1 LFKTLQHFVGVK
13 MTDELFRNNSYLKE
27 HEVTITEVTSDGLVF
42 DKTIFYP
49 EGGGQPGDEGFITSG
64 ENKTRILGAKYINQK
79 LVHLVTETQDFKKD
93 DKVKLEL
100 DWSRRYSHMQVHTC
114 LHLLCSIIPYPVTGG
129 SIGDGRG
136 RLDFDL
142 ETKPNKEDI
151 LNSLNKLIS
160 DDHTISISS
169 ITDDELDQNPDL
181 VRTMSVKPPRG
192 SGTIRMIKIGENI
205 DFQPCGG
212 THVKKTSEIK
222 LVKSVKIEN
231 KGKMN
236 KRIIVNF

>member
-1 LFKTLQHFVGVK
+1 MTL
-13 MTDELFRNNSYLKE
+13 ELFRNNSYLKE
-27 HEVTITEVTSDGLVF
+27 HNTIISDVIPEGLVF
-42 DKTIFYP
+42 KETIFYP
-49 EGGGQPGDEGFITSG
+49 EGGGQPGDVGSIKLK
-64 ENKTRILGAKYINQK
+64 NKTINIVGTKYVNNK
-79 LVHLVTETQDFKKD
+79 LVHLTETINDIKKNEEGS
-93 DKVKLEL
+93 LSL
-100 DWSRRYSHMQVHTC
+100 DWSKRYSYMQVHTC

-142 ETKPNKEDI
+142 ETKPDKEDV
-151 LNSLNKLIS
+151 LNKLNNLIHK
-160 DDHTISISS
+160 DYLVHISS
-169 ITDDELDQNPDL
+169 ITDQELDDNPDL

-192 SGTIRMIKIGENI
+192 SGQIRMVRIGDDI

-212 THVKKTSEIK
+212 THVNKTSEIN

-236 KRIIVNF
+236 KRIIITF

>member
-1 LFKTLQHFVGVK
+1 MTL
-13 MTDELFRNNSYLKE
+13 ELFRNNSYLKE
-27 HEVTITEVTSDGLVF
+27 HNAIISDVIPEGLVF
-42 DKTIFYP
+42 KETIFYP
-49 EGGGQPGDEGFITSG
+49 EGGGQPGDVGSIKLK
-64 ENKTRILGAKYINQK
+64 NKTINIVGTKYINNK
-79 LVHLVTETQDFKKD
+79 LVHLTETIDDIKKNEEGS
-93 DKVKLEL
+93 LIL
-100 DWSRRYSHMQVHTC
+100 DWSKRYSYMQVHTC

-142 ETKPNKEDI
+142 ETKPDKEDV
-151 LNSLNKLIS
+151 LNKLNNLIHK
-160 DDHTISISS
+160 DYLVNISS
-169 ITDDELDQNPDL
+169 ITDQELDDNPDL

-192 SGTIRMIKIGENI
+192 SGQIRMVRIGDDI

-212 THVKKTSEIK
+212 THVNKTSEIN

-236 KRIIVNF
+236 KRIIITF

>member
-1 LFKTLQHFVGVK
+1 MTL
-13 MTDELFRNNSYLKE
+13 ELFRNNSYLKE
-27 HEVTITEVTSDGLVF
+27 HNAIISDVIPEGLVLNE
-42 DKTIFYP
+42 TIFYP
-49 EGGGQPGDEGFITSG
+49 EGGGQPGDVGSIKLK
-64 ENKTRILGAKYINQK
+64 NKTINIVGTKYINNK
-79 LVHLVTETQDFKKD
+79 LVHLTETIDDIKKNEEGS
-93 DKVKLEL
+93 LIL
-100 DWSRRYSHMQVHTC
+100 DWSKRYSYMQVHTC

-142 ETKPNKEDI
+142 ETKPDKEDV
-151 LNSLNKLIS
+151 LNKLNNLIHK
-160 DDHTISISS
+160 DYLVHISS
-169 ITDDELDQNPDL
+169 ITDQELDDNPDL

-192 SGTIRMIKIGENI
+192 SGQIRMVKIGDDI

-212 THVKKTSEIK
+212 THVNKTSEIN

-236 KRIIVNF
+236 KRIIITF

>member
-1 LFKTLQHFVGVK
+1 MTL
-13 MTDELFRNNSYLKE
+13 ELFRNNSYLKE
-27 HEVTITEVTSDGLVF
+27 HNAIISDVIPEGLVF
-42 DKTIFYP
+42 KETIFYP
-49 EGGGQPGDEGFITSG
+49 EGGGQPGDVGSIKLK
-64 ENKTRILGAKYINQK
+64 NKTINIVGTKYINNK
-79 LVHLVTETQDFKKD
+79 LVHLTETIDDIKKNEEGS
-93 DKVKLEL
+93 LIL
-100 DWSRRYSHMQVHTC
+100 DWSKRYSYMQVHTC

-142 ETKPNKEDI
+142 ETKPDKEDV
-151 LNSLNKLIS
+151 LNKLNNLIYK
-160 DDHTISISS
+160 DYLVHISS
-169 ITDDELDQNPDL
+169 ITDQELDDNPDL

-192 SGTIRMIKIGENI
+192 SGQIRMVRIGDDI

-212 THVKKTSEIK
+212 THVNKTSEIN

-236 KRIIVNF
+236 KRIIITF

>member
-1 LFKTLQHFVGVK
+1 
-13 MTDELFRNNSYLKE
+13 MTIELFRNNSYLKE
-27 HEVTITEVTSDGLVF
+27 HNATICEIVPDGLIL
-42 DKTIFYP
+42 DQTIFYP
-49 EGGGQPGDEGFITSG
+49 EGGGQPGDQGLIKLKD
-64 ENKTRILGAKYINQK
+64 KTIKIIGTKYINNR
-79 LVHLVTETQDFKKD
+79 LVHLTENINDFNKND
-93 DKVKLEL
+93 EINLIL
-100 DWSRRYSHMQVHTC
+100 DWSKRYSYMQTHTC

-142 ETKPNKEDI
+142 ETKPDKEDVLI
-151 LNSLNKLIS
+151 KLNNLIQK
-160 DDHTISISS
+160 DYLVHISS
-169 ITDDELDQNPDL
+169 ITDQELDENPDL

-192 SGTIRMIKIGENI
+192 SGQIRMIRIGDEI

-212 THVKKTSEIK
+212 THVNKTSEIN

-236 KRIIVNF
+236 KRIIITF

>member
-1 LFKTLQHFVGVK
+1 
-13 MTDELFRNNSYLKE
+13 MTEELFRNDSYLKE
-27 HEVTITEVTSDGLVF
+27 LDVIISDITPEGLIF

-49 EGGGQPGDEGFITSG
+49 EGGGQPGDEGFVTSD
-64 ENKTRILGAKYINQK
+64 ENKMRVLGTKYINQK
-79 LVHLVTETQDFKKD
+79 LVHLVEETQDFKKN

-142 ETKPNKEDI
+142 ETKPNKEDV
-151 LNSLNKLIS
+151 LNSLNELIC

-192 SGTIRMIKIGENI
+192 SGTIRMIKIGEDI

>member
-1 LFKTLQHFVGVK
+1 MTL
-13 MTDELFRNNSYLKE
+13 ELFRNNSYLKE
-27 HEVTITEVTSDGLVF
+27 HNAIISDVTPEGLVF
-42 DKTIFYP
+42 KETIFYP
-49 EGGGQPGDEGFITSG
+49 EGGGQPGDVGSIKLK
-64 ENKTRILGAKYINQK
+64 NKTINIVGTKYINNK
-79 LVHLVTETQDFKKD
+79 LVHLTETIDDIKKNEEGS
-93 DKVKLEL
+93 LIL
-100 DWSRRYSHMQVHTC
+100 DWSKRYSYMQVHTC

-142 ETKPNKEDI
+142 ETKPDKEDV
-151 LNSLNKLIS
+151 LNKLNNLIHK
-160 DDHTISISS
+160 DYLVHISS
-169 ITDDELDQNPDL
+169 ITDQELDDNPDL

-192 SGTIRMIKIGENI
+192 SGQIRMVRIGDDI

-212 THVKKTSEIK
+212 THVNKTSEIN

-236 KRIIVNF
+236 KRIIITF

>member
-1 LFKTLQHFVGVK
+1 MTL
-13 MTDELFRNNSYLKE
+13 ELFRNNSYLKE
-27 HEVTITEVTSDGLVF
+27 HNAIISDVIPEGLVF
-42 DKTIFYP
+42 KETIFYP
-49 EGGGQPGDEGFITSG
+49 EGGGQPGDVGSIKLK
-64 ENKTRILGAKYINQK
+64 NKTINIVGTKYINNK
-79 LVHLVTETQDFKKD
+79 LVHLTETIDDIKKNEEAS
-93 DKVKLEL
+93 LIL
-100 DWSRRYSHMQVHTC
+100 DWSKRYSYMQVHTC

-142 ETKPNKEDI
+142 ETKPDKEDV
-151 LNSLNKLIS
+151 LNKLNNLIHK
-160 DDHTISISS
+160 DYLVHISS
-169 ITDDELDQNPDL
+169 ITDQELDDNPDL

-192 SGTIRMIKIGENI
+192 SGQIRMVRIGDDI

-212 THVKKTSEIK
+212 THVNKTSEIN

-236 KRIIVNF
+236 KRIIITF

>member
-1 LFKTLQHFVGVK
+1 MTL
-13 MTDELFRNNSYLKE
+13 ELFRNNSYLKE
-27 HEVTITEVTSDGLVF
+27 YNAIISEVIPEGLVF
-42 DKTIFYP
+42 KETIFYP
-49 EGGGQPGDEGFITSG
+49 EGGGQPGDIGSIKLK
-64 ENKTRILGAKYINQK
+64 NKTINIVGTKYINNK
-79 LVHLVTETQDFKKD
+79 LVHLTQTIDDIKKNEEGN
-93 DKVKLEL
+93 LIL
-100 DWSRRYSHMQVHTC
+100 DWSKRYSYMQVHTC

-142 ETKPNKEDI
+142 ETKPDKEDV
-151 LNSLNKLIS
+151 LNKLNNLIHK
-160 DDHTISISS
+160 DYLVHISS
-169 ITDDELDQNPDL
+169 ITDQELDDNPDL

-192 SGTIRMIKIGENI
+192 SGQIRMVRIGDDI

-212 THVKKTSEIK
+212 THVNKTSEIN

-236 KRIIVNF
+236 KRIIITF

>member
-1 LFKTLQHFVGVK
+1 VGIK

-27 HEVTITEVTSDGLVF
+27 HEVTVTEVTSDGLVF

-64 ENKTRILGAKYINQK
+64 ENKTRILGTKYINQK
-79 LVHLVTETQDFKKD
+79 LVHLVSETQNFKKN

-100 DWSRRYSHMQVHTC
+100 NWSRRYSHMQVHTC

-142 ETKPNKEDI
+142 ETKPNKEDV

-212 THVKKTSEIK
+212 THVKKTSEIN
-222 LVKSVKIEN
+222 LVQSVKIEN

>member
-1 LFKTLQHFVGVK
+1 
-13 MTDELFRNNSYLKE
+13 MTVELFRDDSYTKE
-27 HEVTITEVTSDGLVF
+27 LDVIVSEVIPEGLIF

-49 EGGGQPGDEGFITSG
+49 EGGGQPGDEGFVSSD
-64 ENKTRILGAKYINQK
+64 ENKTRVLGTKYINQK
-79 LVHLVTETQDFKKD
+79 LVHLVEETQDFKKN

-142 ETKPNKEDI
+142 ETKPNKEDV

-192 SGTIRMIKIGENI
+192 SGTIRMIKIGEDI

>member
-1 LFKTLQHFVGVK
+1 

-49 EGGGQPGDEGFITSG
+49 EGGGQLGDEGFITSG
-64 ENKTRILGAKYINQK
+64 ENKTRILGTKYINQK
-79 LVHLVTETQDFKKD
+79 LVHLVTETQDFKKN

-142 ETKPNKEDI
+142 ETKPNKEDV

>member
-1 LFKTLQHFVGVK
+1 
-13 MTDELFRNNSYLKE
+13 MTIELFRNNSYLKE
-27 HEVTITEVTSDGLVF
+27 HNATICEIVPDGLIL
-42 DKTIFYP
+42 DQTIFYP
-49 EGGGQPGDEGFITSG
+49 EGGGQPGDEGLIKLKD
-64 ENKTRILGAKYINQK
+64 KTIKIIGTKYINNR
-79 LVHLVTETQDFKKD
+79 LVHLTENINDFNKND
-93 DKVKLEL
+93 EISLIL
-100 DWSRRYSHMQVHTC
+100 DWSKRYSYMQTHTC

-142 ETKPNKEDI
+142 ETKPDKEDVLI
-151 LNSLNKLIS
+151 KLNNLIQK
-160 DDHTISISS
+160 DYLVHISS
-169 ITDDELDQNPDL
+169 ITDKELDENPDL

-192 SGTIRMIKIGENI
+192 SGQIRMIRIGDEI

-212 THVKKTSEIK
+212 THVNKTSEIN

-236 KRIIVNF
+236 KRIIITF

>member
-1 LFKTLQHFVGVK
+1 MTL
-13 MTDELFRNNSYLKE
+13 ELFRNNSYLKE
-27 HEVTITEVTSDGLVF
+27 HNAIISDVIPEGLVF
-42 DKTIFYP
+42 KETIFYP
-49 EGGGQPGDEGFITSG
+49 EGGGQPGDVGSIKLK
-64 ENKTRILGAKYINQK
+64 NKTINIVGTKYINNK
-79 LVHLVTETQDFKKD
+79 LVHLTETIDDIKKNEEGS
-93 DKVKLEL
+93 LIL
-100 DWSRRYSHMQVHTC
+100 DWSKRYSYMQVHTC

-142 ETKPNKEDI
+142 ETKPDKEDVLYK
-151 LNSLNKLIS
+151 LNELIHKDYS
-160 DDHTISISS
+160 VQISS
-169 ITDDELDQNPDL
+169 ITDQELDENPDL

-192 SGTIRMIKIGENI
+192 SGKIRMIRIGDDV

-212 THVKKTSEIK
+212 THVNKTLEIN

-236 KRIIVNF
+236 KRIILNF

>member
-1 LFKTLQHFVGVK
+1 MQHFVGVK

-64 ENKTRILGAKYINQK
+64 ENKTRILGTKYINQK

-142 ETKPNKEDI
+142 ETKPNKEDV

-160 DDHTISISS
+160 EDHTISISS

>member
-1 LFKTLQHFVGVK
+1 
-13 MTDELFRNNSYLKE
+13 MTSELFRNNSYLKE
-27 HEVTITEVTSDGLVF
+27 HIAIISDVVPEGLVF
-42 DKTIFYP
+42 KETIFYP
-49 EGGGQPGDEGFITSG
+49 EGGGQPGDVGSIKLK
-64 ENKTRILGAKYINQK
+64 NKTINIVGTKYINNK
-79 LVHLVTETQDFKKD
+79 LVHLTETIDDIKKNEEGS
-93 DKVKLEL
+93 LIL
-100 DWSRRYSHMQVHTC
+100 DWSKRYSYMQVHTC

-142 ETKPNKEDI
+142 ETKPDKEDV
-151 LNSLNKLIS
+151 LNKLNNLIHK
-160 DDHTISISS
+160 DYLVHISS
-169 ITDDELDQNPDL
+169 ITDQELDDNPDL

-192 SGTIRMIKIGENI
+192 SGQIRMVKIGDDI

-212 THVKKTSEIK
+212 THVNKTSEIN

-236 KRIIVNF
+236 KRIIITF

>member
-1 LFKTLQHFVGVK
+1 VGIK

-27 HEVTITEVTSDGLVF
+27 HEVTVTEVTSDGLVF

-64 ENKTRILGAKYINQK
+64 ENKTRILGTKYINQK
-79 LVHLVTETQDFKKD
+79 LVHLVSETQNFKKN

-100 DWSRRYSHMQVHTC
+100 NWSRRYSHMQVHTC

-142 ETKPNKEDI
+142 ETKPNKEDV

-192 SGTIRMIKIGENI
+192 SGTIRMIKIGKNI

-212 THVKKTSEIK
+212 THVKKTSEIN
-222 LVKSVKIEN
+222 LVQSVKIEN

>member
-1 LFKTLQHFVGVK
+1 MTL
-13 MTDELFRNNSYLKE
+13 ELFRNNSYLKE
-27 HEVTITEVTSDGLVF
+27 HNAIISDVIPEGLVL
-42 DKTIFYP
+42 KETIFYP
-49 EGGGQPGDEGFITSG
+49 EGGGQPGDVGSIKLK
-64 ENKTRILGAKYINQK
+64 NKTINIVGTKYINNK
-79 LVHLVTETQDFKKD
+79 LVHLTETINDIKKNEEGS
-93 DKVKLEL
+93 LIL
-100 DWSRRYSHMQVHTC
+100 DWSKRYSYMQVHTC

-142 ETKPNKEDI
+142 ETKPDKEDV
-151 LNSLNKLIS
+151 LNKLNNLI
-160 DDHTISISS
+160 DKDYLVHISS
-169 ITDDELDQNPDL
+169 ITDQELDDNPDL

-192 SGTIRMIKIGENI
+192 SGQIRMVRIGDDI

-212 THVKKTSEIK
+212 THVNKTSEIN

-236 KRIIVNF
+236 KRIIITF

>member
-1 LFKTLQHFVGVK
+1 

-27 HEVTITEVTSDGLVF
+27 YEVTVTEVTSDGLVF

-49 EGGGQPGDEGFITSG
+49 EGGGQPGDEGFIKSG
-64 ENKTRILGAKYINQK
+64 ENKTRILGTKYINQK
-79 LVHLVTETQDFKKD
+79 LVHLVDETKDFKENN
-93 DKVKLEL
+93 KVKLEL
-100 DWSRRYSHMQVHTC
+100 DWSRRYSHMRVHTC

-142 ETKPNKEDI
+142 ETKPNKEDV

-160 DDHTISISS
+160 DDHNVSISS

-212 THVKKTSEIK
+212 THVKKTSEIN
-222 LVKSVKIEN
+222 LVQSVKIEN

>member
-1 LFKTLQHFVGVK
+1 MTL
-13 MTDELFRNNSYLKE
+13 ELFRNNSYLKE
-27 HEVTITEVTSDGLVF
+27 HNAIISDVIPEGLVF
-42 DKTIFYP
+42 NETIFYP
-49 EGGGQPGDEGFITSG
+49 EGGGQPGDVGSIKLK
-64 ENKTRILGAKYINQK
+64 NKTINIVGTKYINNK
-79 LVHLVTETQDFKKD
+79 LVHLTETIDDIKKNEEGS
-93 DKVKLEL
+93 LIL
-100 DWSRRYSHMQVHTC
+100 DWSKRYSYMQVHTC

-142 ETKPNKEDI
+142 ETKPDKEDV
-151 LNSLNKLIS
+151 LNKLNNLIHK
-160 DDHTISISS
+160 DYLVHISS
-169 ITDDELDQNPDL
+169 ITDQELDDNPDL

-192 SGTIRMIKIGENI
+192 SGQIRMVRIGDDI

-212 THVKKTSEIK
+212 THVNKTSEIN

-236 KRIIVNF
+236 KRIIITF